1 MIYNNITQRTVDF
14 AKARLNKEL
23 EHYKHIVTVLS
34 NEEVYT
40 IAKKWQG
47 KTYNKRFITALQKID
62 SMFQVDKVAGLYL
75 YFAFYN
81 DRCITMHNYLHS
93 YGSPEVTYIDGKYY
107 HLCLS
112 KNCLF
117 DESTIKDDLVND
129 LIKAKE
135 YYQNAFDDLFNQLQ
149 NLDSII
155 EEYNKI
161 KELYNDF
168 ENKTNYTIRQEL
180 DLNLQTR

>member
-1 MIYNNITQRTVDF
+1 MIYNNISKRKIDF
-14 AKARLNKEL
+14 TKARLNKQL
-23 EHYKHIVTVLS
+23 YHYKHIVEVLS
-34 NEEVYT
+34 KQEVLEL
-40 IAKKWQG
+40 AEKWQG
-47 KTYNKRFITALQKID
+47 KTYNKRFLTALQKID
-62 SMFQVDKVAGLYL
+62 DMFHIDKVAGLYL

-81 DRCITMHNYLHS
+81 DRCITMENYKNS
-93 YGSPEVTYIDGKYY
+93 GGYAEVTYIEGQYY

>member
-14 AKARLNKEL
+14 TKARLNKQL
-23 EHYKHIVTVLS
+23 DHYKHIVEVLS
-34 NEEVYT
+34 KQEVLEL
-40 IAKKWQG
+40 AEKWQG

-81 DRCITMHNYLHS
+81 DRCITMQNYLHS

-107 HLCLS
+107 YLCLS
-112 KNCLF
+112 KSCLF
-117 DESTIKDDLVND
+117 DENTIKDDLVND

-135 YYQNAFDDLFNQLQ
+135 HYQKQFDDLFNQLQ

-155 EEYNKI
+155 EEFNKI

-180 DLNLQTR
+180 GLNLQTR